1 MSLNFRSMF
10 VLAVAAI
17 LSGGCATPVQQRI
30 DLADNYF
37 LSGKAKEGKVG
48 VVMVE
53 LPKPDTAFPGANCLL
68 CLGVANGMH
77 SALNKEVQAFSTA
90 ELKPLPYDVVALLKK
105 RGIDAVLID
114 EPLKIDALP
123 DLNASDTVNKSRK
136 NFTSLKAKYNID
148 RLLVVHFTALGVWR
162 SYSAYVPTDPPK
174 AVVVGNASLIDLAT
188 HSLEWYL
195 PVTISRAADGDWDEP
210 PKFPGLTNAYY
221 QVLES
226 GMDVIKKPFVR

>member
-10 VLAVAAI
+10 VLVAAA
-17 LSGGCATPVQQRI
+17 LFLGGCATPIQQRI

-37 LSGKAKEGKVG
+37 LSSKAKEGRVG

-77 SALNKEVQAFSTA
+77 SSLSKEVKTFSTA
-90 ELKPLPYDVVALLKK
+90 ELKPLPHDLVVLLKK
-105 RGIDAVLID
+105 RGLDAVLID

-123 DLNASDTVNKSRK
+123 DLNASEAVNKSRK

-148 RLLVVHFTALGVWR
+148 RLVVIHFTALGVWR

-174 AVVVGNASLIDLAT
+174 AVVVGSASLVDLTT
-188 HSLEWYL
+188 HSLEWYQ
-195 PVTISRAADGDWDEP
+195 PVTISRTADGDWDEP

>member
-1 MSLNFRSMF
+1 MSFSFRGVF
-10 VLAVAAI
+10 VLAAAAI
-17 LSGGCATPVQQRI
+17 FLGGCATPAQQRI

-37 LSGKAKEGKVG
+37 VSGKAKQGKIG

-77 SALNKEVQAFSTA
+77 SSLNKEVQTFSTA
-90 ELKPLPYDVVALLKK
+90 ELQPLPRDVVALLKK
-105 RGIDAVLID
+105 QGLDAVLID
-114 EPLKIDALP
+114 EPLKIEALP
-123 DLNASDTVNKSRK
+123 DLNAGDAVNKSRK
-136 NFTSLKAKYNID
+136 NFTSLKAKYKVD

-188 HSLEWYL
+188 HSLDWYL
-195 PVTISRAADGDWDEP
+195 PVTVSRAAEGEWDEP
-210 PKFPGLTNAYY
+210 PKFPGLTNTYY
-221 QVLES
+221 QVLETS
-226 GMDVIKKPFVR
+226 MDAIKKPFIR

>member
-1 MSLNFRSMF
+1 MSLNFKSVF
-10 VLAVAAI
+10 AVLAVA
-17 LSGGCATPVQQRI
+17 LLFGGCATPAQQRI

-37 LSGKAKEGKVG
+37 SSGKAKAGKIG
-48 VVMVE
+48 VVMAE

-77 SALNKEVQAFSTA
+77 SALSKEVQTFSTA
-90 ELKPLPYDVVALLKK
+90 ELKPLPSDVVALLKK
-105 RGIDAVLID
+105 QGLDAVLID

-123 DLNASDTVNKSRK
+123 DLKASDATNKPRK
-136 NFTSLKAKYNID
+136 NFAPLKDKYNVD

-174 AVVVGNASLIDLAT
+174 AIVVGNASLIDLST

-195 PVTISRAADGDWDEP
+195 PVTISRAADGEWDEP
-210 PKFPGLTNAYY
+210 PTFPGLTNAYY
-221 QVLES
+221 QVLET
-226 GMDVIKKPFVR
+226 GMDAIKKPFVR

>member
-1 MSLNFRSMF
+1 MSFSFRGVV
-10 VLAVAAI
+10 VLAAAAI
-17 LSGGCATPVQQRI
+17 FLGGCATPVQQRI
-30 DLADNYF
+30 DLADNY
-37 LSGKAKEGKVG
+37 LVSGKAKKGKIG

-77 SALNKEVQAFSTA
+77 SSLNKEVQTFSTA
-90 ELKPLPYDVVALLKK
+90 ELKALPRDVVALLKK
-105 RGIDAVLID
+105 QGLDAVLID

-123 DLNASDTVNKSRK
+123 DLNAGDAVNKSRK
-136 NFTSLKAKYNID
+136 NFSSLKAKYKVD

-162 SYSAYVPTDPPK
+162 SYSAYVPNDPPK
-174 AVVVGNASLIDLAT
+174 AVVVGNASLVDLAT
-188 HSLEWYL
+188 HSLDWYL
-195 PVTISRAADGDWDEP
+195 PVNISRAADGNWDEP

-226 GMDVIKKPFVR
+226 GMDVIKKPFAR

>member
-17 LSGGCATPVQQRI
+17 LLGGCATPVQQRI
-30 DLADNYF
+30 DLADSYF

-90 ELKPLPYDVVALLKK
+90 ELKPLPYDVVSLLKK
-105 RGIDAVLID
+105 RGLDAVLID

-123 DLNASDTVNKSRK
+123 DLNADDTVNKSRK

-162 SYSAYVPTDPPK
+162 SYSAYVPTDLPK

-221 QVLES
+221 QVLET

>member
-1 MSLNFRSMF
+1 MF
-10 VLAVAAI
+10 VLGVAAI
-17 LSGGCATPVQQRI
+17 LSGGCAAPVQQRI

>member
-1 MSLNFRSMF
+1 MSFSFRAVV
-10 VLAVAAI
+10 VLAAAAI
-17 LSGGCATPVQQRI
+17 FLGGCATPPQQRI
-30 DLADNYF
+30 ELADNYF
-37 LSGKAKEGKVG
+37 VSGKAKQGKIG

-77 SALNKEVQAFSTA
+77 SSLNKEVQTFSTT
-90 ELKPLPYDVVALLKK
+90 ELQPLPRDVVALLKK
-105 RGIDAVLID
+105 QGLDAVLID
-114 EPLKIDALP
+114 EPLKIEALP
-123 DLNASDTVNKSRK
+123 DLNAGDAVNKSRK
-136 NFTSLKAKYNID
+136 NFTSLKAKYKVD

-188 HSLEWYL
+188 HSLDWYL
-195 PVTISRAADGDWDEP
+195 PVTVSRAAEGEWDEP

-221 QVLES
+221 QVLETS
-226 GMDVIKKPFVR
+226 MDAIKKPFIR

>member
-1 MSLNFRSMF
+1 MF
-10 VLAVAAI
+10 VLAAAAVF
-17 LSGGCATPVQQRI
+17 LGGCATPIQQRI

-37 LSGKAKEGKVG
+37 VSSKAKEGKVG

-77 SALNKEVQAFSTA
+77 SSLSKEVQTFSTA
-90 ELKPLPYDVVALLKK
+90 ELKPLPHDVVALLKK
-105 RGIDAVLID
+105 RGLDAVLID

-123 DLNASDTVNKSRK
+123 DLNASDSVNKSRK

-148 RLLVVHFTALGVWR
+148 RLVVIHFTALGVWR

-174 AVVVGNASLIDLAT
+174 AVVVG
-188 HSLEWYL
+188 
-195 PVTISRAADGDWDEP
+195 
-210 PKFPGLTNAYY
+210 
-221 QVLES
+221 
-226 GMDVIKKPFVR
+226 

>member
-1 MSLNFRSMF
+1 M
-10 VLAVAAI
+10 A
-17 LSGGCATPVQQRI
+17 
-30 DLADNYF
+30 
-37 LSGKAKEGKVG
+37 
-48 VVMVE
+48 E

-77 SALNKEVQAFSTA
+77 SSLSKEVQTFSTA
-90 ELKPLPYDVVALLKK
+90 ELKPLPHDVVALLKK
-105 RGIDAVLID
+105 RGLDAVLID

-123 DLNASDTVNKSRK
+123 DLNAGDTVNKSRK

-148 RLLVVHFTALGVWR
+148 RLVVIHFTALGVWR

-174 AVVVGNASLIDLAT
+174 AVVVGSASLIDLAT
-188 HSLEWYL
+188 HSLEWYQ
-195 PVTISRAADGDWDEP
+195 PVTISRAADEDWDEP

>member
-1 MSLNFRSMF
+1 MSFSFRGVV
-10 VLAVAAI
+10 VLAAAAI
-17 LSGGCATPVQQRI
+17 FLGGCATPVQQRI
-30 DLADNYF
+30 DLADNY
-37 LSGKAKEGKVG
+37 LVSGKAKNGKIG

-77 SALNKEVQAFSTA
+77 SSLNKEVQTFSTA
-90 ELKPLPYDVVALLKK
+90 ELKPLPRDVVALLKK
-105 RGIDAVLID
+105 QGLDAVLID

-123 DLNASDTVNKSRK
+123 DLNAGDTVNKSRK
-136 NFTSLKAKYNID
+136 NFSSLKAKYKVD

-188 HSLEWYL
+188 HSLDWYL
-195 PVTISRAADGDWDEP
+195 PVNISRAADGNWDEP

-226 GMDVIKKPFVR
+226 GMDVIKKPFAR